1 MYGHFALYIHYYHLE
16 LDTVES
22 QFFTPSV
29 FLTSWFLAGTMA
41 RFPWIYF
48 SQTVIFC
55 KSRVISYQFRF
66 FELPIFQTNFC
77 FPRGLEKLLLGFPC
91 IMFLFC
97 HSELTCDFVLVGWT
111 EALFTLLHIVKMVCS
126 HVPEN
131 IAVFVY
137 WLFILPKVEKI
148 TSLNASSRL
157 VFHPFT

>member
-1 MYGHFALYIHYYHLE
+1 
-16 LDTVES
+16 
-22 QFFTPSV
+22 
-29 FLTSWFLAGTMA
+29 MA

-77 FPRGLEKLLLGFPC
+77 FPRRLEKLLLGFPC

-111 EALFTLLHIVKMVCS
+111 EALFTLLHIVKLVCS